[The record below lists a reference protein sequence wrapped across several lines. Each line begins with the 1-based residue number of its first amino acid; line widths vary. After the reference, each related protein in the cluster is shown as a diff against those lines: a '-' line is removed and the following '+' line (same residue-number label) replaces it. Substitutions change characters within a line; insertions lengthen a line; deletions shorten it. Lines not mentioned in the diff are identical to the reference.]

1 LALDRQSIEKRD
13 FPIGRR
19 GYEPDAVD
27 SHLAQI
33 AEEVDNLK
41 SSSARGGGTSLA
53 GTAAAQVQAIVEAAE
68 QSAASIE
75 REAQEEAS
83 RIRQDATRD
92 AESSRSDAIGQSQE
106 HVSKVREST
115 SGMLARVDAMESEL
129 GALIESLRTGANRL
143 NADLALLE
151 GNMGELYSA
160 AGDAGQGPAAGQA
173 APPPPP
179 PPAPEQSVTPE
190 AAATASGVPQAGD
203 AEVADEAD
211 ELGYEQAG
219 EAAAQAEDVA
229 SPSQE
234 DTPPADAP
242 QAEEE
247 EQPVAAAEST
257 ATHSDTDD
265 AEGARLVAL
274 NMALNGQSREET
286 DKYLSENFELSDRPA
301 LLDEVYAT
309 VE

>member
-19 GYEPDAVD
+19 GYEPEAVD

-33 AEEVDNLK
+33 AGEVDELRAGSG
-41 SSSARGGGTSLA
+41 SSGRPSLA

-75 REAQEEAS
+75 REAQDDAA
-83 RIRQDATRD
+83 RIRDEANRD
-92 AESSRSDAIGQSQE
+92 AESTRSDAAGQSQE

-129 GALIESLRTGANRL
+129 GALIESLRTGGNRL
-143 NADLALLE
+143 TADLSLLE
-151 GNMGELYSA
+151 GNMGELPSA
-160 AGDAGQGPAAGQA
+160 AGEVSPPSGGSQA
-173 APPPPP
+173 APAPS
-179 PPAPEQSVTPE
+179 APEQSVAPE

-203 AEVADEAD
+203 DEVADEAD
-211 ELGYEQAG
+211 ELGYEGAD
-219 EAAAQAEDVA
+219 EAAAQAEAVSSA
-229 SPSQE
+229 SGA
-234 DTPPADAP
+234 TPPEDDGAAD
-242 QAEEE
+242 ED
-247 EQPVAAAEST
+247 VSLAAGEAST
-257 ATHSDTDD
+257 ATLSDTDD
-265 AEGARLVAL
+265 VEGARLVAL
-274 NMALNGQSREET
+274 NMALNGQSRDET
-286 DKYLSENFELSDRPA
+286 DRYLSENFELSDRDA